1 MGGRQSLFSLLVL
14 FVREHLKPMSELP
27 MSAVF
32 VYSDARAFAEDMFPP
47 TAGKMRSRFLNANSF
62 LKERATALGVSSVSS
77 VGDENE
83 NEIEV
88 EEEAMGCIYDVYS
101 DCSAMYVNLHDAYVA
116 FKQRFDGS
124 DDEEEEA
131 ERTETMKKKAEKKAM
146 ERAERKKKK
155 EKAKRKKNQKK
166 GKGRK
171 GRKSKKEEMSEDDT
185 DSEESEES
193 DEEVDLEEDRI
204 AVVNVKKTEREK
216 LTQINF
222 RMSID
227 DLKFCG
233 FLQATKR
240 KQGAMLKMAELI

>member
-14 FVREHLKPMSELP
+14 FVSEHLKPMSELP

-32 VYSDARAFAEDMFPP
+32 VYSDARAFAEGMFPP

-62 LKERATALGVSSVSS
+62 LKERATALGVSSD
-77 VGDENE
+77 GNENE

-131 ERTETMKKKAEKKAM
+131 ERTETMKKKAEQKAM
-146 ERAERKKKK
+146 EKAERKKKK
-155 EKAKRKKNQKK
+155 EKAKRKKKKKK
-166 GKGRK
+166 GR
-171 GRKSKKEEMSEDDT
+171 RS
-185 DSEESEES
+185 
-193 DEEVDLEEDRI
+193 
-204 AVVNVKKTEREK
+204 
-216 LTQINF
+216 
-222 RMSID
+222 
-227 DLKFCG
+227 
-233 FLQATKR
+233 
-240 KQGAMLKMAELI
+240 

>member
-83 NEIEV
+83 IEV

-116 FKQRFDGS
+116 FKARFDGS

-131 ERTETMKKKAEKKAM
+131 ERTETMKKKAEKKV
-146 ERAERKKKK
+146 KKKK
-155 EKAKRKKNQKK
+155 TKK
-166 GKGRK
+166 G
-171 GRKSKKEEMSEDDT
+171 
-185 DSEESEES
+185 SEEQKGGNE
-193 DEEVDLEEDRI
+193 
-204 AVVNVKKTEREK
+204 
-216 LTQINF
+216 
-222 RMSID
+222 
-227 DLKFCG
+227 
-233 FLQATKR
+233 
-240 KQGAMLKMAELI
+240 

>member
-62 LKERATALGVSSVSS
+62 LKDRATALGVSSVSS
-77 VGDENE
+77 VGDE

-116 FKQRFDGS
+116 FKARFDGS
-124 DDEEEEA
+124 DDEEEE
-131 ERTETMKKKAEKKAM
+131 EEEVKEK
-146 ERAERKKKK
+146 EKKKK
-155 EKAKRKKNQKK
+155 VKKKK
-166 GKGRK
+166 TKKRK
-171 GRKSKKEEMSEDDT
+171 GRKSRKEEMSE
-185 DSEESEES
+185 
-193 DEEVDLEEDRI
+193 
-204 AVVNVKKTEREK
+204 
-216 LTQINF
+216 
-222 RMSID
+222 
-227 DLKFCG
+227 
-233 FLQATKR
+233 
-240 KQGAMLKMAELI
+240 